1 LLTDFYTNQ
10 EIKMKIKSKSLLKL
24 SLFVL
29 VVILLVS
36 CNMPAD
42 TNETAQQTAAA
53 QTVDA
58 SIQDQPTN
66 TPEPPKPTETTS
78 ADGQTGDQGGQQ
90 SGEITP
96 TVAQEESPTPTQTG
110 DEIGDDVAEFIADIT
125 IPDYSEFKA
134 GETITKTWRVRN
146 AGTTTWSTDYTVVFE
161 KGEKLGA
168 PTSINL
174 PKSVGPNQ
182 FVDISID
189 FEVPSAA
196 GEYSSYWNLKNP
208 DGQKVGVAEEG
219 KYFTMFMIIRSVD
232 ETDDGGTS
240 TSGGITGGAKI
251 TNATVSV
258 DKANYSGSCP
268 AQLTFTYTVT
278 TSKAGKVNFN
288 LKFNVISPSGYVF
301 DAPPEYSVNFTGGY
315 TVTYTYTLFSSD
327 SVNATVKVVAVG
339 SNTYTSAPVSFKV
352 KCN

>member
-1 LLTDFYTNQ
+1 MNFCINQ
-10 EIKMKIKSKSLLKL
+10 EKKMKPKSKFLLKL
-24 SLFVL
+24 SLLVI
-29 VVILLVS
+29 VVILLVG
-36 CNMPAD
+36 CNMPG
-42 TNETAQQTAAA
+42 ETDQAAQQTAAA

-58 SIQDQPTN
+58 SVQEQPTN
-66 TPEPPKPTETTS
+66 TPEPPIPTETTAPDS
-78 ADGQTGDQGGQQ
+78 EGGDQGGTQ

-96 TVAQEESPTPTQTG
+96 TVAQEASPTPTQPG

-146 AGTTTWSTDYTVVFE
+146 SGTTTWTTDYTVVFE

-168 PTSINL
+168 PNSINL

-182 FVDISID
+182 FVDISIE
-189 FEVPSAA
+189 FTVPSAA

-219 KYFTMFMIIRSVD
+219 KYFTMFMIIQSVD

-240 TSGGITGGAKI
+240 TSGGIAGGAKI

-258 DKANYSGSCP
+258 DKPNFSGSCP

-278 TSKAGKVNFN
+278 TSKAGKVNFH
-288 LKFNVISPSGYVF
+288 LKFNALSPSGYVF
-301 DAPPEYSVNFTGGY
+301 DAPPEYTVNFTGGY

-327 SVNATVKVVAVG
+327 SVNATVKVEAVG
-339 SNTYTSAPVSFKV
+339 SNTFTSAPVSFKV